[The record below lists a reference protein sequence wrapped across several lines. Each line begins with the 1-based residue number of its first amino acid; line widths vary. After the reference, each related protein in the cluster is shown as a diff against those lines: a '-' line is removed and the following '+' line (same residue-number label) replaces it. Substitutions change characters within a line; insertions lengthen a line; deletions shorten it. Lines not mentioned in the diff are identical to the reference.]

1 MKEYATKLTLYD
13 FISMLMPGSIIVAV
27 LMLLCTDGQL
37 TLPNNAFFWVFFFTS
52 SYLAG
57 IVNHIVTSSLSKFFN
72 FRNCPKMLADSFQKA
87 INQGYVSDESA
98 GKIDNAEKPSCESH
112 IYCGTA
118 LLGVCFGLLCCICCI
133 CQQKSPMIIVSAFF
147 VFYIAVLLLEFFTNT
162 NCKCDN
168 PKPENLKD
176 EYYKCYYYVKKNRY
190 GNDIEVIESQV
201 AFLQSL
207 ILPILLMLTSQCS
220 PRELMTL
227 FGPDCKYVLCPC
239 GFVAITLLTL
249 AAIIVAIILRQQK
262 IYDRVWEDYY
272 YLKRLEDEKIEL
284 TKKNPEKQ

>member
-27 LMLLCTDGQL
+27 LMLLCTEDKP
-37 TLPNNAFFWVFFFTS
+37 TLPNNAFFWVFFFIS

-72 FRNCPKMLADSFQKA
+72 FRNCPKMLADSHQRAKD
-87 INQGYVSDESA
+87 QGYVSDESA
-98 GKIDNAEKPSCESH
+98 EKSSNAEKPSCNNQ

-118 LLGVCFGLLCCICCI
+118 LLGVCFGLLCCICSI
-133 CQQKSPMIIVSAFF
+133 CKQYSPQIIVAAFF
-147 VFYIAVLLLEFFTNT
+147 VFYIAVLLMAFFN
-162 NCKCDN
+162 NRKCDN

-220 PRELMTL
+220 PRKLTAL
-227 FGPDCKYVLCPC
+227 FFPDCKYELCPC

-249 AAIIVAIILRQQK
+249 AAIIVAIFLRQQK
-262 IYDRVWEDYY
+262 IYDRVWEDYH
-272 YLKRLEDEKIEL
+272 YLSKINEEEL

>member
-72 FRNCPKMLADSFQKA
+72 S
-87 INQGYVSDESA
+87 
-98 GKIDNAEKPSCESH
+98 
-112 IYCGTA
+112 
-118 LLGVCFGLLCCICCI
+118 
-133 CQQKSPMIIVSAFF
+133 
-147 VFYIAVLLLEFFTNT
+147 
-162 NCKCDN
+162 
-168 PKPENLKD
+168 
-176 EYYKCYYYVKKNRY
+176 
-190 GNDIEVIESQV
+190 
-201 AFLQSL
+201 
-207 ILPILLMLTSQCS
+207 
-220 PRELMTL
+220 
-227 FGPDCKYVLCPC
+227 
-239 GFVAITLLTL
+239 
-249 AAIIVAIILRQQK
+249 LRQQK

>member
-27 LMLLCTDGQL
+27 LMLLCTEDKL
-37 TLPNNAFFWVFFFTS
+37 TLPNNAFFWVFFFIS

-57 IVNHIVTSSLSKFFN
+57 IVNHIVTSSLFKFFH

-147 VFYIAVLLLEFFTNT
+147 VFYIAVLLLEFFNNRKGGNT
-162 NCKCDN
+162 KSND
-168 PKPENLKD
+168 LKD
-176 EYYKCYYYVKKNRY
+176 EYYERYYYVKKNRY

-201 AFLQSL
+201 AYLQSL

-220 PRELMTL
+220 PRKLMTL
-227 FGPDCKYVLCPC
+227 FGLEDKCEICPC
-239 GFVAITLLTL
+239 FFVAIILLTL
-249 AAIIVAIILRQQK
+249 IAIIAAIFLRQQK
-262 IYDRVWEDYY
+262 IYDRVWEDYH
-272 YLKRLEDEKIEL
+272 YLKQLKDEK
-284 TKKNPEKQ
+284 

>member
-37 TLPNNAFFWVFFFTS
+37 TLPNNAFFWVFFFIS

-72 FRNCPKMLADSFQKA
+72 FRNCPKMLADSHQRAKD
-87 INQGYVSDESA
+87 QGYVSDESA
-98 GKIDNAEKPSCESH
+98 EKSSNAEKPSCNNQ

-118 LLGVCFGLLCCICCI
+118 LLGVCFGLLCCICSI
-133 CQQKSPMIIVSAFF
+133 CKQYSPQIIVAAFF
-147 VFYIAVLLLEFFTNT
+147 VFYIAVLLMAFFN
-162 NCKCDN
+162 NRKCDN

-220 PRELMTL
+220 PRKLTAL
-227 FGPDCKYVLCPC
+227 FFPDCKYELCPC

-249 AAIIVAIILRQQK
+249 AAIIVAIFLRQQK
-262 IYDRVWEDYY
+262 IYDRVWDDHN
-272 YLKRLEDEKIEL
+272 YLSKINEEEL

>member
-98 GKIDNAEKPSCESH
+98 GKIDNTEKPSCESH
-112 IYCGTA
+112 ICCGTA
-118 LLGVCFGLLCCICCI
+118 LLGVCFGLLCCICSI
-133 CQQKSPMIIVSAFF
+133 CKQYSPQIIVAAFF
-147 VFYIAVLLLEFFTNT
+147 VFYIAVLLMAFFN
-162 NCKCDN
+162 NRKCDN
-168 PKPENLKD
+168 TKSNDLKD
-176 EYYKCYYYVKKNRY
+176 EYYERYYYVKKNRY

-220 PRELMTL
+220 PQKLMTL
-227 FGPDCKYVLCPC
+227 FGPECKYVLCPC

-249 AAIIVAIILRQQK
+249 AAIIVAINHRQQK
-262 IYDRVWEDYY
+262 IYDRVWEDYH
-272 YLKRLEDEKIEL
+272 YLSKINEEEL

>member
-27 LMLLCTDGQL
+27 LMLLCTEDKP
-37 TLPNNAFFWVFFFTS
+37 TLPNNAFFWVFFFIS

-72 FRNCPKMLADSFQKA
+72 FRNCPKMLADSHQRAKD
-87 INQGYVSDESA
+87 QGYVSDESA
-98 GKIDNAEKPSCESH
+98 EKSSNAEKPSCNNQ

-118 LLGVCFGLLCCICCI
+118 LLGVCFGLLCCICSI
-133 CQQKSPMIIVSAFF
+133 CKQYSPQIIVAAFF
-147 VFYIAVLLLEFFTNT
+147 VFYIAVLLMAFFN
-162 NCKCDN
+162 NRKCDN

-220 PRELMTL
+220 PRKLTAL
-227 FGPDCKYVLCPC
+227 FFPDCKYELCPC

-249 AAIIVAIILRQQK
+249 AAIIVAIFLRQQK
-262 IYDRVWEDYY
+262 IYDRVWEDHH
-272 YLKRLEDEKIEL
+272 YLSKINEEEL

>member
-27 LMLLCTDGQL
+27 LMLLCTEDKL

-57 IVNHIVTSSLSKFFN
+57 IVNHIVTSSLFKFFH
-72 FRNCPKMLADSFQKA
+72 FRNCPKMLADSHQKA

-98 GKIDNAEKPSCESH
+98 EKSSDAEKPSCNNH
-112 IYCGTA
+112 ICCGTA
-118 LLGVCFGLLCCICCI
+118 LLGVCFGLLCCTCSICK
-133 CQQKSPMIIVSAFF
+133 QYSPQIIVAAFF
-147 VFYIAVLLLEFFTNT
+147 AFYLAVLLMAFFNNRKGGNT
-162 NCKCDN
+162 TPDK
-168 PKPENLKD
+168 LKD
-176 EYYKCYYYVKKNRY
+176 EYYERYYYVKKNRY

-220 PRELMTL
+220 PRKLMTL
-227 FGPDCKYVLCPC
+227 FGTDCKYELCPC

-272 YLKRLEDEKIEL
+272 YLSKINKEEL
-284 TKKNPEKQ
+284 TKNNPEKQ

>member
-13 FISMLMPGSIIVAV
+13 FISMLMPGSIIVAI
-27 LMLLCTDGQL
+27 LMLLCTDGAI
-37 TLPNNAFFWVFFFTS
+37 TLPNNAFFWVFFFIS

-57 IVNHIVTSSLSKFFN
+57 IINHIVTSSLFKIFHFQ
-72 FRNCPKMLADSFQKA
+72 NCPKMLADSYQRAKD
-87 INQGYVSDESA
+87 QGYDFDDSVENRS
-98 GKIDNAEKPSCESH
+98 NAEKPSCKSH
-112 IYCGTA
+112 ICCGIA
-118 LLGVCFGLLCCICCI
+118 LLGLCFGLLCCICNI
-133 CQQKSPMIIVSAFF
+133 CKQKSPLIIVSAFF
-147 VFYIAVLLLEFFTNT
+147 VFYIAVLLLELFK

-168 PKPENLKD
+168 PKPVNLKD
-176 EYYKCYYYVKKNRY
+176 EYYKCYYYVKKNGY

-220 PRELMTL
+220 LRNLMTL
-227 FGPDCKYVLCPC
+227 FGLDCKYELCPC

-249 AAIIVAIILRQQK
+249 AAIIAAIFLRQQK

-272 YLKRLEDEKIEL
+272 YLKQL
-284 TKKNPEKQ
+284 